1 MRLAQKE
8 NNYKRFCL
16 LNIMLFFIFFS
27 SFSQINKIDPL
38 SVCLNPKIKKSTG
51 DSSMNH
57 VLWKEKV
64 NKRTLYSSTYYGPN
78 GEFKAIHS
86 KRPINYYNEKKEL
99 VPIDIS
105 LKPQPDK
112 FWVAYNQPNPTY
124 FFKNTAA
131 YALTLGSSENLFT
144 LGVNSKI
151 DNENLD
157 LSNIVKENN
166 SFIIKNA
173 IPGVDKELYFLE
185 DAIKFNYILNQKVVT
200 SNSYIVFSE
209 EVRIPNGYT
218 LEPDFDFGKK
228 DNNFWMGDLILK
240 NPNKKIVSKIKMPIC
255 IDANKETLP
264 GLYNV
269 KKQNGKIIIEIL
281 IEKNWVN
288 DVNRAFP
295 IIVDPLIVGPSY
307 IWAGPNMPSCVMN
320 NHNVDSILVTRPAS
334 VTLTGCHVTSN
345 FYAMFFSGAVKAD
358 GSMFFSTDCGTTQAF
373 NIVGPNANTA
383 GTAYLDSFQLMN
395 PLTCCI
401 PESCS
406 DTSFYIRKH
415 LGRLSIGTNTGL
427 PLGVGCNTTYIMH
440 DAISLWPFKVVLFG
454 RTPESYG
461 NEWVVPPIPK
471 CANDCAVTGYA
482 YVRYGVAP
490 YTFSHPWSTQVV
502 TLGQNNGCS
511 SGATNFNFDMT
522 IPNCPIYCDTS
533 YTELSVPPP
542 QILDAC
548 GTQLLALVPDTVP
561 IKPVPQIFSS
571 GDTLSCSQD
580 DYIIPLESC
589 ISNTVISSWGNG
601 TNGQDTIFDN
611 VENNSS
617 ASILID
623 YYASGILDGCYSD
636 TANFSM
642 IIQPLPQA
650 SFTYSSPII
659 SGVPVSFI
667 DQSIDPASFIQSW
680 HWQLDDSTVSVMD
693 YWENIFNI
701 PGTYNLCVDVVNEFG
716 CLDTVCELIDVFP
729 AEIKVPN
736 IISSNDDGVN
746 DFLEFEFLQFYP
758 NNELTIWNR
767 WGNVV
772 YKKSGYQND
781 WNGNDVS
788 EGTYFFILKN
798 LDKNETHSGFFQ
810 IVK

>member
-8 NNYKRFCL
+8 INFYRFCL
-16 LNIMLFFIFFS
+16 LNIGLFFIFFS

-38 SVCLNPKIKKSTG
+38 SVRLNPDIKKPTE
-51 DSSMNH
+51 DNSMNH
-57 VLWKEKV
+57 VLWQEKI
-64 NKRTLYSSTYYGPN
+64 NKRTVYSSTFFGPE

-86 KRPINYYNEKKEL
+86 KKPINYFNENNDL
-99 VPIDIS
+99 VPIDPT
-105 LKPQPDK
+105 LKSGIGQIWD
-112 FWVAYNQPNPTY
+112 ASNQPNPTY
-124 FFKNTAA
+124 FFENSGA
-131 YALTLGSSENLFT
+131 YALTLDSQKRLFT
-144 LGVNSKI
+144 LGINARINGS
-151 DNENLD
+151 NLD
-157 LSNIVKENN
+157 VSQTTKESN
-166 SFIIKNA
+166 SFVIKNV

-185 DAIKFNYILNQKVVT
+185 DAIKYNYILNQTIVSST
-200 SNSYIVFSE
+200 NYIVFSE
-209 EVRIPNGYT
+209 EVKIPNGYII
-218 LEPDFDFGKK
+218 EPDVDFGKK
-228 DNNFWMGDLILK
+228 DNNYWMGDLVLK
-240 NPNKKIVSKIKMPIC
+240 NTSKKVVSKIKMPIC
-255 IDANKETLP
+255 IDANKEVLP
-264 GLYNV
+264 GSYNI
-269 KKQNGKIIIEIL
+269 KNQNGKIIIEIL
-281 IEKNWVN
+281 IKKSWVN
-288 DVNRAFP
+288 DHNRAFP

-320 NHNVDSILVTRPAS
+320 NYNVDSILVTRPAS

-345 FYAMFFSGAVKAD
+345 FYAMLFSGAVKAD
-358 GSMFFSTDCGTTQAF
+358 GSMFFSTDCGTSQAF
-373 NIVGPNANTA
+373 NIVGPGSNTS

-415 LGRLSIGTNTGL
+415 LGRLSVGTNTGM
-427 PLGVGCNTTYIMH
+427 PLGVGCNMTYIMH

-461 NEWVVPPIPK
+461 NEWVVPPMAK
-471 CANDCAVTGYA
+471 CANDCDLTGYA

-502 TLGQNNGCS
+502 TLGQNSGCS

-542 QILDAC
+542 QIIDAC
-548 GTQLLALVPDTVP
+548 GTQVLALVPEIVP
-561 IKPVPQIFSS
+561 IKPVPQVFRS

-580 DYIIPLESC
+580 DFIIPLESC
-589 ISNTVISSWGNG
+589 ISNTAITSWGNG
-601 TNGQDTIFDN
+601 MNGQDTIFDN

-617 ASILID
+617 ASTLID

-642 IIQPLPQA
+642 IIHPLPQA
-650 SFTYSSPII
+650 SYSHPSPII
-659 SGVPVSFI
+659 SGVPVIFS
-667 DQSIDPASFIQSW
+667 DETIDPASFIESW
-680 HWQLDDSTVSVMD
+680 LWQLDDSTVSVLN
-693 YWENIFNI
+693 YWENIFNV
-701 PGTYNLCVDVVNEFG
+701 PGAYNLCLDIVNEFG
-716 CLDTVCELIDVFP
+716 CIDTICQLIEVYP

-736 IISSNDDGVN
+736 IITSNDDGVN